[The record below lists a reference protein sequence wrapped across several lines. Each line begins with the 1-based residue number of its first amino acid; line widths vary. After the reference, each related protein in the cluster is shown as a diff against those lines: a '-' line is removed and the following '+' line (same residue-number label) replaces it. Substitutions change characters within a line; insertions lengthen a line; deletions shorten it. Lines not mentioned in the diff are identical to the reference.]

1 MASRRSLT
9 AVELRYLYVGSS
21 DIDADLPTWLG
32 LPGARLRWRF
42 RHFGADVAAVDLGAP
57 PVVLVADHRPPGSV
71 LPIYAADDLDGSVA
85 ALGREGWALE
95 AGPMGTPEG
104 PACVL
109 RNESGVAI
117 ALLQVQRPEA
127 MEHAYADEA
136 NEHAVRPGTDR

>member
-1 MASRRSLT
+1 M
-9 AVELRYLYVGSS
+9 
-21 DIDADLPTWLG
+21 
-32 LPGARLRWRF
+32 
-42 RHFGADVAAVDLGAP
+42 
-57 PVVLVADHRPPGSV
+57 LVADHRPPGSV
-71 LPIYAADDLDGSVA
+71 LPIYTADDLDSAVA
-85 ALGREGWALE
+85 ALDGEGWALE